1 MKSLVRVGSW
11 VSVHVCLAL
20 VAAAQSVIQ
29 VPGEAPT
36 IQDGIVLAQ
45 DGDTV
50 LVAPGTYDE
59 AIDFLGKAIRVV
71 SQAGPAL
78 TTIDATNLGSPV
90 AGFFNEEGP
99 DSVLRG
105 FTLTGGLWNGSPGA
119 GIACFGFNGIA
130 TPLIQHCVIR
140 ENETGAM
147 SGAGVG
153 GDAIL
158 EDCVI
163 ELNVAGIGTGGG
175 VYGSPVLR
183 RCIVRQNSAYDS
195 GGLYL
200 LGGSLEDCQIVEN
213 YGGEGATS
221 GGVTIAGNGV
231 VLTRCLIARNASSGL
246 FVYRVNGAGVNVQH
260 GVQGAALVNCTI
272 VANDVLDQGRYPDE
286 DVGGLSGPATLVNT
300 ILLGN
305 DVNQLGVGYV
315 VSATFSNVEDLA
327 GQGNFFADPSFV
339 DLAGGDFHLT
349 SSSPCIDSGD
359 PASPLDPDCT
369 RADVGAFHFAQS
381 CAQVVNGTGVNPLW
395 LSSQSELVV
404 GSTWTAQ
411 VDASSVAG
419 AATSGLFGR
428 LSLLDPGVLLSAGEL
443 LVHGPKLFTLFQ
455 ASSGALDTFLVPIP
469 ASASLIGFE
478 GHVQGAVFAPG
489 NTRLTNA
496 LRVVVGQ

>member
-1 MKSLVRVGSW
+1 MKSLVRVGGW
-11 VSVHVCLAL
+11 FSVHVCLAL
-20 VAAAQSVIQ
+20 VSAAQNVIQ
-29 VPGEAPT
+29 VPGDAST
-36 IQDGIVLAQ
+36 IQAAIVLAE

-50 LVAPGTYDE
+50 QVGPGTYDE
-59 AIDFLGKAIRVV
+59 ALDFLGKAIRVV
-71 SQAGPAL
+71 SQAGAAL

-105 FTLTGGLWNGSPGA
+105 FTLTGGNWNGSPGA

-140 ENETGAM
+140 DNETGAM

-195 GGLYL
+195 GGLYM
-200 LGGSLEDCQIVEN
+200 LGGSLEDCLIVEN
-213 YGGEGATS
+213 YGGEGALS

-231 VLTRCLIARNASSGL
+231 VLTRCVIARNQSSGL
-246 FVYRVNGAGVNVQH
+246 FQYRVKGAGVCVTD
-260 GVQGAALVNCTI
+260 GVQGAMLVNCTL
-272 VANDVLDQGRYPDE
+272 VANDVLDQGPYPEE
-286 DVGGLSGPATLVNT
+286 DVGGLFGSATLVNT

-305 DVNQLGVGYV
+305 DVNQLAAGST
-315 VSATFSNVEDLA
+315 VSATYSNIEGVA
-327 GQGNFFADPSFV
+327 GQGNFFANPLFV
-339 DLAGGDFHLT
+339 DLAGGDYHLT
-349 SSSPCIDSGD
+349 ANSPCIDSGD
-359 PASPLDPDCT
+359 PTSPLDPDCT
-369 RADVGAFHFAQS
+369 RADVGAFHFGQS
-381 CAQVVNGTGVNPLW
+381 CVRVVNGTGVNPQL
-395 LSSQSELVV
+395 LFTQQHLVI
-404 GSTWTAQ
+404 GSTWTALIN
-411 VDASSVAG
+411 ASGIAG
-419 AATSGLFGR
+419 AVNSGLMGR
-428 LSLLDPGVLLSAGEL
+428 LSALDQGVMLPIGEL
-443 LVHGPKLFTLFQ
+443 LVFGPKLFTLFQ
-455 ASSGALDTFLVPIP
+455 PSTGALDSFQVQIP
-469 ASASLIGFE
+469 ASTSLIGFV

-489 NTRLTNA
+489 NSRLTNA